1 MKLSDADISGT
12 VGDKLQQGAGQEY
25 ASAVAL
31 KNAEFARAQPGCQRV
46 LSGYIHNAQRP
57 KGESLPGTQ
66 FTCFIGTKVQIL
78 TQKALAGLGYMGFSD
93 MGTGMLTVWIV
104 MTESNFSDLLGYLT
118 YANDRVTAWLF
129 LVSLVVF
136 SRFIA
141 VGLPIAI
148 VSTIWI
154 DILRERLLRQ
164 VRSLLALLTGTKV
177 QILMLHI
184 CQEKKEQDAHDDALL
199 AHLKKD
205 QAQKNESTDLQTA
218 APESTNKG
226 EKEVLS
232 TLLALLVQKYKH

>member
-1 MKLSDADISGT
+1 
-12 VGDKLQQGAGQEY
+12 
-25 ASAVAL
+25 
-31 KNAEFARAQPGCQRV
+31 
-46 LSGYIHNAQRP
+46 
-57 KGESLPGTQ
+57 
-66 FTCFIGTKVQIL
+66 
-78 TQKALAGLGYMGFSD
+78 MGFSD

-154 DILRERLLRQ
+154 DISRERLLRQ